1 MTGDAHRCCDSV
13 KVTEL
18 QTSVLISHCSTL
30 AAVTTNHPVSLLPQ
44 IHQGLKL
51 ETMRQ
56 KENLETFLESL
67 LLSEDQFKTDAGGH
81 THTSLPPLSH
91 IQRLVHIMQV

>member
-30 AAVTTNHPVSLLPQ
+30 AAVTTKHPVSLLPQ